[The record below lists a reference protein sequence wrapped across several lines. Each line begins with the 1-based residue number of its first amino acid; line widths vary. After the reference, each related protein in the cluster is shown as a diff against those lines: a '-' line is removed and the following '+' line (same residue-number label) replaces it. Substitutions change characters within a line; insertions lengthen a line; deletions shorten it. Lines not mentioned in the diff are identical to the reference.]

1 MEGHVIS
8 HLISIFN
15 TPSGKTSKGAYFEK
29 KAMRYL
35 ARQGMKNFSCNYHCR
50 FGEIDLIAHDGDG
63 LVFIEVRYREKSNFG
78 SALDSVTVVKQKKIR
93 RTAKHFLQKHG
104 LGNKMPCRFDVIGIT
119 GYDGNLN
126 YQWIKNAF

>member
-1 MEGHVIS
+1 MIS
-8 HLISIFN
+8 HLISIFKS
-15 TPSGKTSKGAYFEK
+15 PSGKTGKGAYFEK

-35 ARQGMKNFSCNYHCR
+35 AGQGLKTFCCNYHCR
-50 FGEIDLIAHDGDG
+50 FGEIDLVAHDGAS
-63 LVFIEVRYREKSNFG
+63 LVFIEVRYREKSNYG
-78 SALDSVTVVKQKKIR
+78 SALASVTVVKQRKIR

-119 GYDGNLN
+119 KYDGKLN